1 MSGLLLGIHVFV
13 CLLLIVVVLVQTG
26 RGAEIGAVFGGGAS
40 STIFGSAGPA
50 GFLAK
55 VTTAVAIIFMVTSL
69 LLTVFTSRPVV
80 KTVVD
85 EVPPRQETPAP
96 RGK

>member
-1 MSGLLLGIHVFV
+1 MSGLILGIHILA

-26 RGAEIGAVFGGGAS
+26 KGAEIGAVFGGGAS

-50 GFLAK
+50 GFLTK
-55 VTTAVAIIFMVTSL
+55 VTTVVAIVFMLTSL
-69 LLTVFTSRPVV
+69 LLTVFTSKPVT

-85 EVPPRQETPAP
+85 QPPRQEAP
-96 RGK
+96 MPQKK

>member
-1 MSGLLLGIHVFV
+1 MSGLFLGVHIFV
-13 CLLLIVVVLVQTG
+13 CLLLIVVVLVQSG
-26 RGAEIGAVFGGGAS
+26 RGAEMGAVFGGGAS

-55 VTTAVAIIFMVTSL
+55 VTAAVAIVFMVTSL
-69 LLTVFTSRPVV
+69 LLTVFTSKPVV

-85 EVPPRQETPAP
+85 EVPRQETPAP
-96 RGK
+96 QDK

>member
-26 RGAEIGAVFGGGAS
+26 RGAEIGAVFGGGTS

-85 EVPPRQETPAP
+85 EVPRQETPAP